1 MPFDFQS
8 RNHFIKGRKCD
19 LPDAW
24 KLRHGEFDSFDLD
37 VISAVKMDLYVSATL
52 KVGVVKL
59 AWHQGAG

>member
-1 MPFDFQS
+1 M
-8 RNHFIKGRKCD
+8 
-19 LPDAW
+19 PDAW